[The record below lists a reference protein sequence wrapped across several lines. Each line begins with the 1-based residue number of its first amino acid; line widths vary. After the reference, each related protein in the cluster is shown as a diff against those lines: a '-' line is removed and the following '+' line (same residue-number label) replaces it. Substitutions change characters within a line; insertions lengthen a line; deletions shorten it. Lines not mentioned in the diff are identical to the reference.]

1 MRLTDGSVADLARS
15 RDDRDIS
22 ALTERYMLTVWRLAW
37 RITENED
44 DADEV
49 VQQTFIRVWAEWA
62 SFRGR
67 SGVETWLTSI
77 AVNCAID
84 RLRVRLREREMF
96 TPLGDRDAESPE
108 PGAERLLWSIDARKH
123 VAGVMGRLSGV
134 ERMTYS
140 LHYLEGMPVAQI
152 AGLLGVEESAV
163 WSALHRAIK
172 KLRSGLKPLM
182 R

>member
-1 MRLTDGSVADLARS
+1 MHLTDPSAVDPARAAEEH
-15 RDDRDIS
+15 DIATLTDR
-22 ALTERYMLTVWRLAW
+22 YKMTVWRLAW
-37 RITENED
+37 RMTENED

-49 VQQTFIRVWAEWA
+49 VQQTFIRAWAAWA
-62 SFRGR
+62 SFRGQ

-84 RLRVRLREREMF
+84 RLHVRERERETF
-96 TPLGDRDAESPE
+96 TPLGDADAESPE
-108 PGAERLLWSIDARKH
+108 PGAERLLLSIDARKH

-163 WSALHRAIK
+163 WSSIHRGIK
-172 KLRSGLKPLM
+172 KLRSGLKPL